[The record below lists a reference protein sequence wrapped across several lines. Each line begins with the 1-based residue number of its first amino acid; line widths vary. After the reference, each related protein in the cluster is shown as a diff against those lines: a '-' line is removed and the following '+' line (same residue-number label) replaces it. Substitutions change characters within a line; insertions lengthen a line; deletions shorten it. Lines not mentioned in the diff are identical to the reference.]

1 MHLWKRF
8 GPGVTWEIVARNP
21 IILIR
26 TTPGENMEESHDDDG
41 GLSAGCLML
50 DLLINNLM
58 CMESAY
64 GRRTRGTASTL
75 AHTCVGEECLNFNHQ
90 PTNFSSFSNHC
101 AKSHAPLEAFHLSIL
116 AYIQRPSRHNSNHCP
131 IQSDFDRKKTWLL
144 GYCILVFFF

>member
-26 TTPGENMEESHDDDG
+26 TTPGENMEESHDDDW
-41 GLSAGCLML
+41 GLS
-50 DLLINNLM
+50 M

-75 AHTCVGEECLNFNHQ
+75 AHACVGEECLNFNHQ
-90 PTNFSSFSNHC
+90 PTNFSFSNHC

>member
-1 MHLWKRF
+1 
-8 GPGVTWEIVARNP
+8 
-21 IILIR
+21 
-26 TTPGENMEESHDDDG
+26 MEESHDDDG

-75 AHTCVGEECLNFNHQ
+75 THTCVGEECLNLNHQ
-90 PTNFSSFSNHC
+90 PTNFSSSSNHC

-116 AYIQRPSRHNSNHCP
+116 VYIQRLVVITLIIVRSNL
-131 IQSDFDRKKTWLL
+131 ISIEKRLDYQVIVSLAL
-144 GYCILVFFF
+144 FFFCFFRVVLVKIIGLL